1 MDIFTKTFFIEFIGW
16 ISTATFLVSIVLPN
30 RVRLHQWGMFTAV
43 TTGYYAYQ
51 HAATAIWVK
60 WLIAFFFHAYMWFK
74 LNRLNRLERATEKAA
89 DTPL

>member
-1 MDIFTKTFFIEFIGW
+1 MTFFIEAIGW
-16 ISTATFLVSIVLPN
+16 ISTATFLLSIVLPD

-60 WLIAFFFHAYMWFK
+60 WLIAFFFHVYMWQK
-74 LNRLNRLERATEKAA
+74 LRNLKKLESAIVSAPSATV
-89 DTPL
+89 

>member
-1 MDIFTKTFFIEFIGW
+1 MTFFIEAIGW
-16 ISTATFLVSIVLPN
+16 ISTATFLLSIVLPD

-60 WLIAFFFHAYMWFK
+60 WLIAFFFHLYMWQK
-74 LNRLNRLERATEKAA
+74 LRRPTKLDSAA
-89 DTPL
+89 VSAPSTAN